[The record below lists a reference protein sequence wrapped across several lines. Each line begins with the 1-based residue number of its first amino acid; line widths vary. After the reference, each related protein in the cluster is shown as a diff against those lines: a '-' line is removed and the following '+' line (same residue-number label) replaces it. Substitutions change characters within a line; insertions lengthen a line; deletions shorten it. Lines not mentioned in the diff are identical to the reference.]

1 MSFNDWTNNFGTLE
15 ICNLAP
21 YLDEG
26 ETHME
31 MQLHKGEWRASSSA
45 GGCRNFIGKYFWKH
59 GLGRINNK

>member
-31 MQLHKGEWRASSSA
+31 MQLHKAKWSASSSA
-45 GGCRNFIGKYFWKH
+45 GGCRNFIGKYFWEH